1 MDIDPDRVLSSPF
14 TVGGFGAI
22 VALKFAPGG
31 SWWERVTNVAS
42 GALASGYMAP
52 ALVDWLQLKTPGL
65 ANASAFVIGLLGMSL
80 IAALLEG
87 IRNLKLA
94 EILQGWLARR

>member
-1 MDIDPDRVLSSPF
+1 MDLDPDRVLSSPF
-14 TVGGFGAI
+14 TVGGFGAV
-22 VALKFAPGG
+22 VALKFAPGT

-42 GALASGYMAP
+42 GALAAGYLAP

-80 IAALLEG
+80 IAALLQG
-87 IRNLKLA
+87 IRDLKLA
-94 EILQGWLARR
+94 EILSGWLARR

>member
-1 MDIDPDRVLSSPF
+1 MDIDPDRVLSNPF
-14 TVGGFGAI
+14 TVGGFGAL
-22 VALKFAPGG
+22 VALRFAPGAT
-31 SWWERVTNVAS
+31 WWERATNVAS
-42 GALASGYMAP
+42 GACAAGFLAP

-65 ANASAFVIGLLGMSL
+65 ANAAAFLLGLLGMSL